1 MLGLF
6 RNRVIMGNSIR
17 KIAILMASIILV
29 GAALTILASRAEA
42 RDPRAGVAVPENYAL
57 GGEPGEDPHLKTI
70 PTIYIIQESNCSG
83 AVAGSGPVLLDE
95 CSMSAEGTREGCGRG
110 LGSRVNRAW
119 RVLLRTWLWHL
130 HR

>member
-1 MLGLF
+1 
-6 RNRVIMGNSIR
+6 MGNSLR
-17 KIAILMASIILV
+17 KIAILTASTMLL
-29 GAALTILASRAEA
+29 GAALMVLASRAEA

-70 PTIYIIQESNCSG
+70 PTIYIIQETDRLG
-83 AVAGSGPVLLDE
+83 AAAADGPVLLDE